1 MEVIPLSEKLY
12 EDWNKFCME
21 SDDAW
26 FWHTIDWLEYTIQLR
41 PELKSKQKSFI
52 IMNNNII
59 IAICP
64 LIFNTIYDN
73 EKSYNI
79 FSFDRS
85 YGSLPALINGLSLK
99 QRDKILKI
107 IFDHIDK
114 IASELD
120 VKSCLLK
127 FNPLTPGYFRSP
139 QYNFLMKFGFLDAS
153 LNTQIL
159 DLSKDLDRILGEMR
173 KGHRYDIRRA
183 EKVFEIKI
191 FDKNNI
197 TKEIFDQY
205 RILHHKAAGRIT
217 RPLITFEM
225 MHKWILNGNAIL
237 CGASYGGDY
246 VNFALINIYKNGAYY
261 SSASDDPDIETS
273 APASHI
279 MQWKIIDWLKQN
291 GFQTYELGLQQFGA
305 QIFDIPSKK
314 DITISF
320 FKRGFEGYTVPLF
333 RGEKYYSLD
342 HFKEV
347 QAERL
352 ENYLETHKMHYIEE
366 NR

>member
-1 MEVIPLSEKLY
+1 
-12 EDWNKFCME
+12 
-21 SDDAW
+21 
-26 FWHTIDWLEYTIQLR
+26 
-41 PELKSKQKSFI
+41 
-52 IMNNNII
+52 
-59 IAICP
+59 
-64 LIFNTIYDN
+64 
-73 EKSYNI
+73 
-79 FSFDRS
+79 
-85 YGSLPALINGLSLK
+85 
-99 QRDKILKI
+99 
-107 IFDHIDK
+107 
-114 IASELD
+114 
-120 VKSCLLK
+120 
-127 FNPLTPGYFRSP
+127 
-139 QYNFLMKFGFLDAS
+139 MKFGFLDAS